1 MKHIRKITGVIVK
14 YTETLNPNI
23 FAAAI
28 FFLFFILP
36 FLAIKAGTMEG
47 DMAEYLNN
55 PLRIIHGELPYREF
69 WLLFPPGE
77 VLFPALVYKLFGL
90 NINLVLLISIV
101 FSSLCGLLTF
111 IIGRKLTGSNIFAT
125 LLAFM
130 VYYDGLIRYYYGPAY
145 DHLDFFFLL
154 VATLFYLEYLSKKQG
169 LFLFLVGISV
179 GMAFFFRLYEVGP
192 AAIAFLVSLYFN
204 SRYNRK
210 TVSFI
215 TKEILFYLSGIV
227 LPLIII
233 TFFLFDIWRPMFFGV
248 IVDSISHGTSMK
260 IPFYHESFEAFNR
273 VKEILLSGRKT
284 SIIALAGGLI
294 YSCIAL
300 LKDVTA
306 SLTPFIVVI
315 CSAWYLIRKKF
326 DGHEMTIVLLFLTWG
341 ILSLPKALGRSDLMH
356 LASSTTPLFFV
367 IIMLLQ
373 KSMHLKNSIKLRGD
387 KLVSI
392 TLVILCCFSLLSFTS
407 YVKNTYDL
415 VKNNKFEVK
424 SGTGQLFFN
433 NSEDACN
440 ANKVIWYII
449 QNTGPGDYI
458 FVTPWFA
465 PPFYALTN
473 RKDPTYYDSLIDV
486 VARPSE
492 DKQNSICNGL
502 SRKKTK
508 LIIHN
513 TQWGFDDKE
522 ELQFSYS
529 CKVLQRFIDSNY
541 KLVEQF
547 GRYGIYVPK

>member
-1 MKHIRKITGVIVK
+1 M
-14 YTETLNPNI
+14 
-23 FAAAI
+23 
-28 FFLFFILP
+28 
-36 FLAIKAGTMEG
+36 
-47 DMAEYLNN
+47 
-55 PLRIIHGELPYREF
+55 
-69 WLLFPPGE
+69 
-77 VLFPALVYKLFGL
+77 
-90 NINLVLLISIV
+90 
-101 FSSLCGLLTF
+101 
-111 IIGRKLTGSNIFAT
+111 
-125 LLAFM
+125 
-130 VYYDGLIRYYYGPAY
+130 
-145 DHLDFFFLL
+145 
-154 VATLFYLEYLSKKQG
+154 
-169 LFLFLVGISV
+169 
-179 GMAFFFRLYEVGP
+179 
-192 AAIAFLVSLYFN
+192 
-204 SRYNRK
+204 
-210 TVSFI
+210 
-215 TKEILFYLSGIV
+215 
-227 LPLIII
+227 
-233 TFFLFDIWRPMFFGV
+233 
-248 IVDSISHGTSMK
+248 
-260 IPFYHESFEAFNR
+260 
-273 VKEILLSGRKT
+273 
-284 SIIALAGGLI
+284 
-294 YSCIAL
+294 
-300 LKDVTA
+300 
-306 SLTPFIVVI
+306 
-315 CSAWYLIRKKF
+315 
-326 DGHEMTIVLLFLTWG
+326 
-341 ILSLPKALGRSDLMH
+341 
-356 LASSTTPLFFV
+356 
-367 IIMLLQ
+367 
-373 KSMHLKNSIKLRGD
+373 
-387 KLVSI
+387 
-392 TLVILCCFSLLSFTS
+392 SFTS